1 MTRVWRW
8 GSSCV
13 FVQSIH
19 WLPSAKVLKL
29 LADLEALG
37 EDEHGAPR
45 KAVAVS
51 LLLHPRSPEASR
63 GMAER

>member
-1 MTRVWRW
+1 MPT
-8 GSSCV
+8 SCT
-13 FVQSIH
+13 
-19 WLPSAKVLKL
+19 LPRRQGTEVEL

-51 LLLHPRSPEASR
+51 LLPHPRSPEASR